1 MASGKHA
8 ISEHDV
14 VVLRER
20 EGSWPAGTTGTVI
33 SDYGDTK
40 LVEVTGPAGKT
51 IDTIQIAATRLDA
64 KRT

>member
-1 MASGKHA
+1 MASVKHA

-20 EGSWPAGTTGTVI
+20 EGTWPAGTTGTVI

-40 LVEVTGPAGKT
+40 LVEVIGPAGKT
-51 IDTIQIAATRLDA
+51 VDTIQVAAARLDA

>member
-1 MASGKHA
+1 MPAVNHA
-8 ISEHDV
+8 VSEHDV

-20 EGSWPAGTTGTVI
+20 EGTWPAETTGTVI

-40 LVEVTGPAGKT
+40 LVEVNGPAGKT
-51 IDTIQIAATRLDA
+51 IDTIQIATARLDA